1 MIMDNTLRELVLAT
15 RRSIDSLCRELDA
28 AGTKQLDDSS
38 VRELALSMTQ
48 LSSQIPAGDR
58 KTVDAASPQAE
69 QAARVYFDYALT
81 GILETDQDWKILRAN
96 PAAASITGR
105 DTKLLCSRR
114 LQELAA
120 ASAVKLERHLSRL
133 SEQGISQTEL
143 RITHSDGREIVIE
156 LASIQVDDQLYGHVF
171 DDVTE
176 QRQVSAEIEQ
186 ARTAA
191 EAANQAKSDFLANV
205 SHELRTP
212 MNGIIGLSQ
221 LALLTDLSQ
230 QQREYVANIARSG
243 QNLLRIIN
251 DLLDASKLE
260 AGRMDFE
267 LTPFSVAELLDD
279 LAGVRAQIPSGKPVE
294 VIFHV
299 APEVPRYLLGDRLR
313 LGQCLINLLS
323 NAIKFTESG
332 RVELKIDITGSPD
345 TSTLRLS
352 VTDTGI
358 GISTETMSRLFSAFS
373 QADAATARRYGGSGL
388 GLHISREFARG
399 MGGDLL
405 AESSVGTG
413 SCFTLTLPLRKA
425 DETFHHDLPFEAAA
439 SDAPQEFRGRR
450 ILVAEDDRVNQLVIT
465 QWLARAGIRT
475 IVVTNGHEVLE
486 QLATGQGRPD
496 AVLMDV
502 QMPGM
507 DGLEATRQLRRLG
520 YTLPIIGLSAGASAP
535 EQEICLTSGMNDFIA
550 KPIDIDELWGCL
562 TRWVPPRM
570 EVEPN
575 LGEDTSVEARFLH
588 NSEALALARAVFL
601 EGHGEDAARLRKL
614 CATDDKATMGRLAH
628 GLKGASA
635 TLGFDA
641 LAALA
646 NEIETGAA
654 GSLPLDR
661 VNEVIDA
668 IERHLVL
675 IRARFARD

>member
-1 MIMDNTLRELVLAT
+1 MIMDDTLRELVLAT
-15 RRSIDSLCRELDA
+15 RRSIDSLCRELDV
-28 AGTKQLDDSS
+28 AGTKQLNDPSL
-38 VRELALSMTQ
+38 RELAQSVTQ
-48 LSSQIPAGDR
+48 LSSRMPAGDQ
-58 KTVDAASPQAE
+58 KTVDASSPQAE

-81 GILETDQDWKILRAN
+81 GILETDQNWKILRAN

-105 DTKLLCSRR
+105 DTKLLCSCR
-114 LQELAA
+114 LHELAA

-156 LASIQVDDQLYGHVF
+156 LASIQVDDLLYGHVF

-279 LAGVRAQIPSGKPVE
+279 LAGVRAQIPSGKPLE

-323 NAIKFTESG
+323 NAIKFTGSG
-332 RVELKIDITGSPD
+332 RVELKIDVTGSPD

-358 GISTETMSRLFSAFS
+358 GISAETMSRLFSAFS

-399 MGGDLL
+399 MGGDLF
-405 AESSVGTG
+405 AESRVGTG

-425 DETFHHDLPFEAAA
+425 DETLHHDLPFEATA

-465 QWLARAGIRT
+465 QWLARAGILTT
-475 IVVTNGHEVLE
+475 IAINGHEVLE
-486 QLATGQGRPD
+486 QLTTGSAPPD
-496 AVLMDV
+496 VVLMDV

-520 YTLPIIGLSAGASAP
+520 YTLPIIGLSAGASTP

-550 KPIDIDELWGCL
+550 KPIDVDELWGCL

-570 EVEPN
+570 EVDLN
-575 LGEDTSVEARFLH
+575 LRDDTSVEARFLH

-601 EGHGEDAARLRKL
+601 EDHGEDAARLRNL
-614 CATDDKATMGRLAH
+614 CATDDKAAMGRLAH

-654 GSLPLDR
+654 SSLPQDR
-661 VNEVIDA
+661 GDEVINA

-675 IRARFARD
+675 IRARFASD